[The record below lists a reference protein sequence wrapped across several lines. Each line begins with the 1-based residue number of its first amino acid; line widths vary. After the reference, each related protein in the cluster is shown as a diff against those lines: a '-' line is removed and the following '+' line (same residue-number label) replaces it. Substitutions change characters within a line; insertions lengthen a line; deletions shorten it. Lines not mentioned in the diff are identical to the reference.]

1 MTTIVGIQGDGYAV
15 LCGDTRISTIDENG
29 NASLS
34 ITISSSQSKLCQH
47 GRYVIGVAG
56 DLRAINI
63 LQYSFN
69 PPQPAQSLKGRRLD
83 AFVATKFIRDLRD
96 CLESE
101 GYSTSVDREGRA
113 QQIQQ
118 GSQILVAVNATIY
131 QIDND
136 YSWCTDSSGLYA
148 IGSGSSFAL
157 GALHALA
164 TRQPSLAQA
173 KKLALKG
180 LSVAAKYDPYTGSPY
195 NTVVQECVSKTT
207 K

>member
-15 LCGDTRISTIDENG
+15 LCGDSRISTIDENG

-63 LQYSFN
+63 LQYGFS
-69 PPQPAQSLKGRRLD
+69 PPQPSPSLKGKKLD
-83 AFVATKFIRDLRD
+83 AFFATKFVQELRT
-96 CLESE
+96 CLEFQ
-101 GYSTSVDREGRA
+101 GYSTSVDRDGRA

-118 GSQILVAVNATIY
+118 GSQFLIAVNSTIY

-136 YSWCTDSSGLYA
+136 YAWCTDSSGLYS
-148 IGSGSSFAL
+148 IGSGSAFAL
-157 GALHALA
+157 GALHALQ
-164 TRQPSLAQA
+164 TRQPTLAQA
-173 KKLALKG
+173 KKLASKA
-180 LSVAAKYDPYTGSPY
+180 LSVAAKYDPYTGGPY
-195 NTVVQECVSKTT
+195 NTVVQECVSKVE